1 MGPLSI
7 TVLSEGRKFPHSNP
21 NSNFDDL
28 PFVECEAFMLV
39 SALASETGQTL
50 LGIPHSDNHV

>member
-7 TVLSEGRKFPHSNP
+7 TVLSKGRKFPHSP

-28 PFVECEAFMLV
+28 PFVEGEAFMLV
-39 SALASETGQTL
+39 HALASETGQTL
-50 LGIPHSDNHV
+50 LGIPHSDYQV

>member
-1 MGPLSI
+1 MGPLRI

-28 PFVECEAFMLV
+28 TFVKGEAFMLV
-39 SALASETGQTL
+39 HALASETGQTL
-50 LGIPHSDNHV
+50 LGSLHSDYHV